1 MKLRNSAEDAEELQQ
16 LIGELS
22 NVVNFAKETLVMGK
36 MNEMMN
42 LAVDELDSQKS
53 QIETKVN

>member
-1 MKLRNSAEDAEELQQ
+1 MRNSAEDADELQQ

>member
-1 MKLRNSAEDAEELQQ
+1 MRNSAEDAEELQQ